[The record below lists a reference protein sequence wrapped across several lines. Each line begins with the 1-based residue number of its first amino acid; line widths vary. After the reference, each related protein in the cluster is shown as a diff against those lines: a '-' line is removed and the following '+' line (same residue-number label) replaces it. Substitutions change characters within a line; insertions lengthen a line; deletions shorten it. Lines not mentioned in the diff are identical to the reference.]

1 MLHFKNGEVIA
12 FLQKD
17 NFLFGRNVKN
27 VEHSWLLWLSKTM
40 VSVPEGSGF
49 VKNWIEEGK
58 ICVLVFVPYKSVQI

>member
-1 MLHFKNGEVIA
+1 MKWPSFTRVGLYLA
-12 FLQKD
+12 FSI
-17 NFLFGRNVKN
+17 VKN

>member
-1 MLHFKNGEVIA
+1 MA
-12 FLQKD
+12 
-17 NFLFGRNVKN
+17 VKN
-27 VEHSWLLWLSKTM
+27 VEHSWLLWLNKTM

>member
-1 MLHFKNGEVIA
+1 MCISGL
-12 FLQKD
+12 
-17 NFLFGRNVKN
+17 LFYQSTSSKSKIGVKN

-49 VKNWIEEGK
+49 LKNWIEEGK

>member
-1 MLHFKNGEVIA
+1 MPIVLVLPVLIGIITP
-12 FLQKD
+12 
-17 NFLFGRNVKN
+17 VKN